1 MPNSRFAVEVFA
13 EYVEVLNS
21 GQPVIVKKWE
31 DEKNSLV
38 SP

>member
-13 EYVEVLNS
+13 EYVEFIYPS
-21 GQPVIVKKWE
+21 QPVLGKKSQ